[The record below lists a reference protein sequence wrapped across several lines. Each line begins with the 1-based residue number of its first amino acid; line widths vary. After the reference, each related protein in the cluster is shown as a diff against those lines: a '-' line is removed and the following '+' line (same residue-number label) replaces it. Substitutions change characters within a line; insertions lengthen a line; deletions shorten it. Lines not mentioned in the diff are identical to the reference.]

1 MRISHRRTAVRR
13 HAARSAA
20 GLVVAAA
27 TAFALTA
34 CGSSDDADEIK
45 VPLKNAAGEEIATA
59 EFEFENGYV
68 TVEVR
73 TTGPG
78 KLTPGFHGLHVH
90 SVGKC
95 EPNSVAPDGG
105 EPGDFLSA
113 GGHFQAPGH
122 TGHPASGDL
131 SSLQVR
137 NDGSALLETT
147 TSSFTRAD
155 LEAGTGTSIMIH
167 SDSDNFAN
175 VPAERYKQ
183 NDGTPGPDAKTMA
196 TGDAGSRVACG
207 VISAGSAQ

>member
-1 MRISHRRTAVRR
+1 MA
-13 HAARSAA
+13 
-20 GLVVAAA
+20 VAAA
-27 TAFALTA
+27 ATLTA
-34 CGSSDDADEIK
+34 CGDSGDDADELT
-45 VPLKNAAGEEIATA
+45 VPVKNAAGEEIATA
-59 EFEFENGYV
+59 EFEFANGYV
-68 TVEVR
+68 TVEVK
-73 TTGPG
+73 TTQPG

-90 SVGKC
+90 SVGLC
-95 EPNSVAPDGG
+95 QPNSTAPDGG

-122 TGHPASGDL
+122 TGHPSSGDL

-167 SDSDNFAN
+167 SGSDNFAN
-175 VPAERYKQ
+175 IPAERYKQ

-207 VISAGSAQ
+207 VISAGAQQ

>member
-1 MRISHRRTAVRR
+1 MA
-13 HAARSAA
+13 
-20 GLVVAAA
+20 VAAA
-27 TAFALTA
+27 AALTA
-34 CGSSDDADEIK
+34 CGDSGADADELK

-68 TVEVR
+68 TVEVK
-73 TTGPG
+73 TTQPG

-90 SVGKC
+90 SVGLC
-95 EPNSVAPDGG
+95 QPNSTAPDGG

-113 GGHFQAPGH
+113 GGHFQVPGH

-167 SDSDNFAN
+167 SGSDNFAN
-175 VPAERYKQ
+175 IPAERYKQ

-207 VISAGSAQ
+207 VISAGAQQ